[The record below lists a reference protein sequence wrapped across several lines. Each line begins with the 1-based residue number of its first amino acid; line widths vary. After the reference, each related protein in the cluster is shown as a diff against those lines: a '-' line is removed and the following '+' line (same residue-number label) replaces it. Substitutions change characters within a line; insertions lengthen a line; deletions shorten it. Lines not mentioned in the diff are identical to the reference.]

1 MHEFKYMCLCIVLG
15 HLCIHTQMC
24 VYVSVRAYMVVWLCL
39 CERCYLGGSRWPQ
52 GGLGDRRRVK
62 DRGEADE
69 STRA

>member
-1 MHEFKYMCLCIVLG
+1 MHEFKYMCLCVVLG
-15 HLCIHTQMC
+15 YLCIHAQMC

-39 CERCYLGGSRWPQ
+39 CECCYPGGSRGPQ